1 MGCNRACDDCVWAV
15 LGGGS
20 SRTTPT
26 SSSPRASRLAVRP
39 SPRLLSPLHP
49 ARPVLVS
56 QAQCPVLQS
65 WAAAGGGPAA
75 AGGSAGA
82 EAGAGAQGRGG
93 GEAGRQV
100 GRVEQM
106 ETLNAMQK
114 RSKGADTPKSGQ
126 AECPPPTL
134 SAPASAGLTLPK
146 GASAGDG
153 GRNGR
158 CASGSCARC

>member
-1 MGCNRACDDCVWAV
+1 MTACGRCWGA
-15 LGGGS
+15 
-20 SRTTPT
+20 
-26 SSSPRASRLAVRP
+26 AVRAL
-39 SPRLLSPLHP
+39 RQP
-49 ARPVLVS
+49 ARRQGLQGWLSAPLLVCS
-56 QAQCPVLQS
+56 PPFIRPALYSYPKRSAPCCSRGQQR
-65 WAAAGGGPAA
+65 AAAQRRRAA
-75 AGGSAGA
+75 ALGRRLGRGLK
-82 EAGAGAQGRGG
+82 GAG
-93 GEAGRQV
+93 AGRQV

>member
-1 MGCNRACDDCVWAV
+1 M
-15 LGGGS
+15 
-20 SRTTPT
+20 
-26 SSSPRASRLAVRP
+26 
-39 SPRLLSPLHP
+39 
-49 ARPVLVS
+49 
-56 QAQCPVLQS
+56 LQS